1 MYRLECDKLPDDM
14 LEQLVFETEQEAED
28 EKMFIKMCGL
38 VSDDSQ
44 IKIVEE

>member
-14 LEQLVFETEQEAED
+14 LEQLVFETEQED
-28 EKMFIKMCGL
+28 ESIKMCGL
-38 VSDDSQ
+38 VSDVNQ